1 MTSLSSDRAVR
12 RRTILFGGLLAVSLG
27 LMVVSSS
34 GPAVELQRGFAFAFR
49 PIQSGLNSV
58 AGSVAGL
65 VDTVTQIQ
73 SLHQTNEQLA
83 QENAQLS
90 AENARAKELERQ
102 NELLTQLLEV
112 KGSLGFTTV
121 TGSVVGRESAQ
132 FRRVV
137 TLDIGSDRNVKEG
150 DVVVGAGGA
159 LLGRVT
165 SVTGNSATVLLINDT
180 SSTVIGQLGA
190 NQSTGSVIG
199 QLGGVLVMQNI
210 DSAERLQI
218 GDTVTTAGIDLGGGV
233 RSPFPKGILI
243 GTVVDVQRDA
253 NAVTQTAFIQPTAD
267 LDRIEYALVI
277 TDYHGGL
284 PPVDQQAIP
293 CASAG
298 TLPQGEQPCVNASPA
313 P

>member
-137 TLDIGSDRNVKEG
+137 TLDIGSDRNVQEG
-150 DVVVGAGGA
+150 DVVVGTGGA

-267 LDRIEYALVI
+267 LDRIEYALVV

-293 CASAG
+293 CASGG

>member
-12 RRTILFGGLLAVSLG
+12 RRTILFGGLLAISLG

-34 GPAVELQRGFAFAFR
+34 GPAVELQHGFAFAFR

-58 AGSVAGL
+58 ASSVAGL
-65 VDTVTQIQ
+65 VDTVTQIE
-73 SLHQTNEQLA
+73 SLHRTNEQLA

-137 TLDIGSDRNVKEG
+137 TLDVGTDRNVQEG

-165 SVTGNSATVLLINDT
+165 SVTGNAATVLLINDT

-253 NAVTQTAFIQPTAD
+253 NAVTQTAFIQPAAD

-284 PPVDQQAIP
+284 PPVDQQPIP
-293 CASAG
+293 CASGG
-298 TLPQGEQPCVNASPA
+298 TLPQGEQPCVNATPA

>member
-137 TLDIGSDRNVKEG
+137 TLDIGTDRNVQEG
-150 DVVVGAGGA
+150 DVVVGTGGA

-180 SSTVIGQLGA
+180 SSTVLNLKHATDRRDRSRWRGPLAVPEGHPHRDRRRRPARRERRDPDSIHPADRRSGPDRVRPGHHRLPRRPPAGRSA
-190 NQSTGSVIG
+190 GDPVRLRG
-199 QLGGVLVMQNI
+199 
-210 DSAERLQI
+210 DSAPGRAAL
-218 GDTVTTAGIDLGGGV
+218 
-233 RSPFPKGILI
+233 R
-243 GTVVDVQRDA
+243 QRQSG
-253 NAVTQTAFIQPTAD
+253 AV
-267 LDRIEYALVI
+267 
-277 TDYHGGL
+277 
-284 PPVDQQAIP
+284 
-293 CASAG
+293 SARR
-298 TLPQGEQPCVNASPA
+298 
-313 P
+313 